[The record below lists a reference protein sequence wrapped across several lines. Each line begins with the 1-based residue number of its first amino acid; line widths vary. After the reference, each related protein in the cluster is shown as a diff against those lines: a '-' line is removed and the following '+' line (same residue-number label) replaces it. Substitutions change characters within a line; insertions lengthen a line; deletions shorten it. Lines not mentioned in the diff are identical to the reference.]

1 MEFNHR
7 KNCNTRNR
15 TILMMKII
23 TYILLFG
30 FITVHAQTKKYDL
43 YRIVRGDTYQS
54 IAKKFNMTET
64 KLKSINSYKEDEKLL
79 IGVSVFVK
87 PLKNSN
93 FHIVRPKETLYSIS
107 KKHQITVEK
116 LKSLNGL
123 KSNNIRIGMR
133 LKIR

>member
-1 MEFNHR
+1 MEFSNR
-7 KNCNTRNR
+7 KNCNTGNR
-15 TILMMKII
+15 KILMMKII

-30 FITVHAQTKKYDL
+30 FITVHAQTQKYDL
-43 YRIVRGDTYQS
+43 YRIIRGDTYKS
-54 IAKKFNMTET
+54 IAKKFNMTESE
-64 KLKSINSYKEDEKLL
+64 LKSINSYKEDEKLL

-107 KKHQITVEK
+107 KKHNITVEK
-116 LKSLNGL
+116 LKRLNGL

>member
-1 MEFNHR
+1 
-7 KNCNTRNR
+7 
-15 TILMMKII
+15 MMKII

-30 FITVHAQTKKYDL
+30 FITVQAQTKKYDL
-43 YRIVRGDTYQS
+43 YRIERGDTYKS
-54 IAKKFNMTET
+54 IAKKFNMTEIE
-64 KLKSINSYKEDEKLL
+64 LKSINSYKKDEKLL

-93 FHIVRPKETLYSIS
+93 FQIVRPKETLYSIS
-107 KKHQITVEK
+107 KKHNITVEK
-116 LKSLNGL
+116 LKRLNGL

>member
-1 MEFNHR
+1 MEFSNR
-7 KNCNTRNR
+7 KNCNTGNR
-15 TILMMKII
+15 KILMMKII

-30 FITVHAQTKKYDL
+30 FITVHAQTQKYDL
-43 YRIVRGDTYQS
+43 YRIIRGDTYKS
-54 IAKKFNMTET
+54 IAKKFNMTEIE
-64 KLKSINSYKEDEKLL
+64 LKSINSYKEDEKLL

-107 KKHQITVEK
+107 KKHNITVEK
-116 LKSLNGL
+116 LKRLNGL

>member
-1 MEFNHR
+1 MEFSNR
-7 KNCNTRNR
+7 KNCNTGNR

-30 FITVHAQTKKYDL
+30 FITVHAQTQKYDL
-43 YRIVRGDTYQS
+43 YRIIRGDTYKS
-54 IAKKFNMTET
+54 IAKKFNMKEIE
-64 KLKSINSYKEDEKLL
+64 LKSINSYKEDEKLL

-107 KKHQITVEK
+107 KKHNITVEK
-116 LKSLNGL
+116 LKRLNGL
-123 KSNNIRIGMR
+123 KSNIIRIGMR

>member
-1 MEFNHR
+1 MEFSNR
-7 KNCNTRNR
+7 KNCNTGNR

-43 YRIVRGDTYQS
+43 YRIVRGDTYKS
-54 IAKKFNMTET
+54 IAKKFNMTESE
-64 KLKSINSYKEDEKLL
+64 LKSINSYKEDEKLL

-107 KKHQITVEK
+107 KKHNITVEK
-116 LKSLNGL
+116 LKRLNGL
-123 KSNNIRIGMR
+123 KSNIIRIGMR